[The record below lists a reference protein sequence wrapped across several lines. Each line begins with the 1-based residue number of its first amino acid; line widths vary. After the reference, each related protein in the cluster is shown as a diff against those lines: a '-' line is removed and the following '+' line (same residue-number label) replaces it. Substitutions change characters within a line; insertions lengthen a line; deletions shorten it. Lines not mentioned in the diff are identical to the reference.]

1 MDLLNER
8 ATYRLEVTP
17 RTEATVGQASQLD
30 LSVRRE
36 GVRVQQFDPL
46 HGHPMH
52 LVAASFDLEDF
63 QHVHPVLAADG
74 FLSAQVDFARPAP
87 YTLFAEVAP
96 AGDPAG
102 EVVLRRTLWP
112 VGARSGLGRLDAS
125 AAFDG
130 QTARATIVDDTRV
143 CLAPVGTS
151 LHAGAPVTLRV
162 EVTDPRG
169 APVELEEYQ
178 GLLAHA
184 IAISEDSQ
192 QFLHFHGAPASAAPH
207 AHEHRGHVTASAP
220 ARESTLL
227 IDATFPEWGLY
238 KLWVQLQRA
247 GRVITAP
254 FVVRVG

>member
-8 ATYRLEVTP
+8 ATYRLDVTP
-17 RTEATVGQASQLD
+17 RSEATVGRTSQLD
-30 LSVRRE
+30 LTVRRRD

-52 LVAASFDLEDF
+52 LFAASFDLEDF
-63 QHVHPVLAADG
+63 QHVHPTLAADG
-74 FLSAQVDFARPAP
+74 FLTAQVGFARPAP
-87 YTLFAEVAP
+87 YTFFAEVAP

-102 EVVLRRTLWP
+102 ELVLTRTIWP
-112 VGARSGLGRLDAS
+112 VGARTGFGRLDAS

-130 QTARATIVDDTRV
+130 QTAQATTVDDTRV
-143 CLAPVGTS
+143 CLAPIGTS
-151 LHAGAPVTLRV
+151 LHAGAPVTLLV

-169 APVELEEYQ
+169 APVELEEWQ
-178 GLLAHA
+178 GLPAHA

-192 QFLHFHGAPASAAPH
+192 QFLHFHGTSAAAPL
-207 AHEHRGHVTASAP
+207 HEHRGHVTASAP
-220 ARESTLL
+220 ARESNLL
-227 IDATFPEWGLY
+227 VDATFPEWGLY

-247 GRVITAP
+247 GRVVTAP